1 MSAPPDTERPERPEL
16 PARADRVPVV
26 ARVFAVVLLV
36 ALVSMGWHAIEK
48 WPFTGWRLY
57 SNMKGPT
64 AGSYFA
70 FRVDGEGAVHRVDYQ
85 DMPDAYSRAPY
96 LLEKFDR
103 YPAEKREAVC
113 DAIAEG
119 QRGEGYDVDAIHI
132 YWERYRVRI
141 VDGERVKD
149 RIEREFRWSCAEAPG
164 YDGPP
169 DAEVDA

>member
-1 MSAPPDTERPERPEL
+1 VSTRADT
-16 PARADRVPVV
+16 DRVPVL
-26 ARVFAVVLLV
+26 ARVFAIGLIL
-36 ALVSMGWHAIEK
+36 ALAYMAWNANEK

-57 SNMKGPT
+57 SNTKGPT

-70 FRVDGEGAVHRVDYQ
+70 FRVDGNGALHRVDYQ

-103 YPAEKREAVC
+103 YPDERREEVC

-132 YWERYRVRI
+132 YWERYRVQI
-141 VDGERVKD
+141 VDGERVKT
-149 RIEREFRWSCAEAPG
+149 RIEREFGWSCAEAE
-164 YDGPP
+164 
-169 DAEVDA
+169 A